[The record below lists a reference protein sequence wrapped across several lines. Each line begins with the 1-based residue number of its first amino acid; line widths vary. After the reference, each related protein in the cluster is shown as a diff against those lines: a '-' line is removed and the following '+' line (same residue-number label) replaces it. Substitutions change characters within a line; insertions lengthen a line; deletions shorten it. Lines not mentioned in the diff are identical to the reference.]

1 MAQHVIDVAEAD
13 FVSSVLDES
22 TTRPVVVDFWAEWC
36 GPCKVLGPTL
46 ERLATEGQGAWLL
59 AKVDVDQNQALAR
72 QFGVQ
77 GIPTVVAF
85 RDGQAVNRF
94 TGALPEA
101 QVREFIGSLVPS
113 ELDILAIGAEA
124 ALDRGEVAAAEDAFR
139 SILARDPSHE
149 AAGLGL
155 SSILLDRNEGAEAI
169 AVLARLAR
177 SDDVKRMEAAARL
190 WGERRDVA
198 ELARLA
204 ETGDAAARLAYAKAL
219 SVDGDIATALEMLV
233 ELVAERGEQ
242 AEDARASMLDLF
254 EILGNGHALVSE
266 FRRRLASALF

>member
-113 ELDILAIGAEA
+113 ELDILALGAEA

-169 AVLARLAR
+169 AVLGRLAR

>member
-46 ERLATEGQGAWLL
+46 ERLVTEGQGAWLL

-94 TGALPEA
+94 TGALAEA

-113 ELDILAIGAEA
+113 ELDILALGAEA

>member
-46 ERLATEGQGAWLL
+46 ERLATEGRGAWLL

-113 ELDILAIGAEA
+113 ELDILALGAEA

-155 SSILLDRNEGAEAI
+155 SSILLDRNEGTEAI